1 MVSVLEIGLAEET
14 SDSALSRFC
23 FSCVI
28 DKDSPK
34 PSQEDGTS
42 KFYWQKALA
51 CVNNNTAMKF
61 PGQK

>member
-42 KFYWQKALA
+42 KFY
-51 CVNNNTAMKF
+51 
-61 PGQK
+61 